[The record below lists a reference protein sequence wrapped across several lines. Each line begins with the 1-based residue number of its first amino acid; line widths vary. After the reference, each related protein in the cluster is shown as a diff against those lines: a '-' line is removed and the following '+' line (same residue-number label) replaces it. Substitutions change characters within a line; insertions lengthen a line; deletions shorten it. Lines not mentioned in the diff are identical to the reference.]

1 MDGETI
7 AVLRTV
13 CVAGRIRSGFNGD
26 CNARLEQL
34 VKAGFLAVVELPHG
48 DRKRI
53 GPQRSY
59 RPTESGLRLSKKIV
73 EEGLA
78 AAAS

>member
-13 CVAGRIRSGFNGD
+13 CVAGQIRSGFNGD

-34 VKAGFLAVVELPHG
+34 VKDGLLIVVETPLG
-48 DRKRI
+48 NRKK
-53 GPQRSY
+53 GAQRSY
-59 RPTESGLRLSKKIV
+59 RPTESGLKFSKTLI
-73 EEGLA
+73 EEGVA
-78 AAAS
+78 

>member
-7 AVLRTV
+7 DVLRTV

-34 VKAGFLAVVELPHG
+34 LKAGLLAVVEVPPG
-48 DRKRI
+48 NRKRL
-53 GPQRSY
+53 GTQRSY
-59 RPTESGLRLSKKIV
+59 VPTESGVKLSRKMS
-73 EEGLA
+73 EEGA
-78 AAAS
+78 A

>member
-34 VKAGFLAVVELPHG
+34 LKAGLLAVVEVPNG

-59 RPTESGLRLSKKIV
+59 RPTESGLKLSQEIV
-73 EEGLA
+73 EEGVA
-78 AAAS
+78 